1 MTCDKEHY
9 WNLCG
14 FLNDEEVHQVWE
26 IIGNSLDRAGWVG
39 TADDAELSMRLYDPN
54 LKQNIDSE
62 TEYDPEPFEVDHPLF
77 HNHQKKSSR
86 PWTVSKLSI
95 FCGNGVEIV
104 YYTYMEINDQFQ
116 ITLSSQQYDLLT
128 DIFSSAADLDLPPT
142 EDDAFD
148 SLWDAIINAEHQ
160 IKFEEAK
167 S

>member
-1 MTCDKEHY
+1 MTCDKEHF
-9 WNLCG
+9 WNICS

-54 LKQNIDSE
+54 LKQDIDAD
-62 TEYDPEPFEVDHPLF
+62 TQYDPEPFEVDHPLF
-77 HNHQKKSSR
+77 HNHQKKSSC
-86 PWTVSKLSI
+86 PWTVHKLSI
-95 FCGNGVEIV
+95 FYGNGVKIV

-160 IKFEEAK
+160 IKFEEAN